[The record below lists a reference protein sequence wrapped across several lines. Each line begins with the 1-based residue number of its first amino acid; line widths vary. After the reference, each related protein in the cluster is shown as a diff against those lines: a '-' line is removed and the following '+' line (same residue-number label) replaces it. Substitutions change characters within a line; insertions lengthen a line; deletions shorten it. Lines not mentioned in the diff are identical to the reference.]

1 MYYEINVAKLCNDGK
16 TYSHYFATA
25 KRSITSED
33 RLKNVLIHFKSLF
46 PYPSYS
52 ISASYHPE
60 TGEGINIS
68 RLLNN
73 SNSIWSEIR
82 NDFEDEGIVYID
94 GYETED
100 ENEGGITIAKINVST
115 KEVEY
120 IDKRAATDVL
130 AQEKINEILFNN

>member
-25 KRSITSED
+25 KRSITSESA
-33 RLKNVLIHFKSLF
+33 LKNILIHFNMLF
-46 PYPSYS
+46 PTPNYS

-73 SNSIWSEIR
+73 TN
-82 NDFEDEGIVYID
+82 
-94 GYETED
+94 
-100 ENEGGITIAKINVST
+100 KIG
-115 KEVEY
+115 
-120 IDKRAATDVL
+120 RAHV
-130 AQEKINEILFNN
+130 